1 MGMPNQARTKRYKV
15 WADRPR
21 YFDSLN
27 DALALADKVYARTG
41 NIVAITE
48 VWV

>member
-1 MGMPNQARTKRYKV
+1 MTNTATTKRYKV

-21 YFDSLN
+21 YFDSLD
-27 DALALADKVYARTG
+27 DAIAHADRIYRRSGAV
-41 NIVAITE
+41 VAITE